1 MLRFGAFSNEVLDRL
16 RWIENVYMPALQKA
30 LEVSGPVDLRTLIA
44 QALHMG
50 DECHNR
56 NKAATSMFLR
66 DIMPAFFEADL
77 DEGVA

>member
-1 MLRFGAFSNEVLDRL
+1 MY
-16 RWIENVYMPALQKA
+16 IPALQKA

-66 DIMPAFFEADL
+66 DMMPAFLEADL
-77 DEGVA
+77 DEGVRKQALAFIQKNEH